1 MTINAPT
8 EIISSSSDIRYLRRL
23 IYGIVTTVSI
33 YELPLHL
40 IKKQMGMHYFLKKK
54 HSSHSPEKQREKPY
68 ASFIP
73 CHRGD

>member
-40 IKKQMGMHYFLKKK
+40 IKKQMGMHYFL
-54 HSSHSPEKQREKPY
+54 
-68 ASFIP
+68 
-73 CHRGD
+73 